1 MKCTNCK
8 SSVNKTY
15 IIESVE
21 QSDTFSACTGLYSNK
36 IISCSGNTNI
46 ELGTN
51 LISFNKPININGPIS
66 ATTYYGDGSQLSGV
80 SKNDFYTT
88 GATLNSDNIL
98 YFDRNDTLSGYSVD
112 LSSLVGDLPTGQT
125 WLNPVISF
133 SDYLNP
139 TGVTNGSRYISS
151 GNTSGWTINNIY
163 EELNDTW
170 VETIV
175 TEGNT
180 VVNLSDNL
188 IYIFNG
194 SIWSASTTNITSVW
208 AKSGNDIFNLNSGNV
223 NIITT
228 LNTSKDSIINGITI
242 GRGGGNSGQNIA
254 FGNNALAKNT
264 STGTFNCAIG
274 AGALYNNLTGDNN
287 TAIGVNSLYNST
299 LSHNIGIGRNAGQFI
314 EDGTANSTPGS
325 SIFIGYNTRSKTAGN
340 TNQIVIGYNA
350 IGNGSNTATLG
361 NTSITGTYLNGS
373 IYSGNTDLLDIF
385 SRTDYYITGFTY
397 DNANT
402 LTLSKNNNTTL
413 KTTINTVTG
422 LTINNGELKIINDNT
437 NSLYT
442 TKKTV
447 INSGTTL
454 LYSIEY
460 SAYTSVH
467 IDYSL
472 YGNSSARAGFFT
484 SVWYDN
490 NIKYTEFSTSDIGT
504 TSNVTLYSII
514 SGSSI
519 NILANST
526 TNNWNIK
533 TIIKT
538 I

>member
-1 MKCTNCK
+1 MGNINNPFVAKNGLKIVDSITTSGITYTTLDNNDNILPT
-8 SSVNKTY
+8 SGLIYRELTGKTDFN
-15 IIESVE
+15 I
-21 QSDTFSACTGLYSNK
+21 FSAHT
-36 IISCSGNTNI
+36 GNTSIHHTLQSLDNRYVNVS
-46 ELGTN
+46 GDT
-51 LISFNKPININGPIS
+51 INGNLNIIGNLSATTIS
-66 ATTYYGDGSQLSGV
+66 ATTFYGSNSI
-80 SKNDFYTT
+80 TT
-88 GATLNSDNIL
+88 TVKTNLAT
-98 YFDRNDTLSGYSVD
+98 F
-112 LSSLVGDLPTGQT
+112 DLP
-125 WLNPVISF
+125 
-133 SDYLNP
+133 
-139 TGVTNGSRYISS
+139 
-151 GNTSGWTINNIY
+151 
-163 EELNDTW
+163 
-170 VETIV
+170 
-175 TEGNT
+175 
-180 VVNLSDNL
+180 
-188 IYIFNG
+188 
-194 SIWSASTTNITSVW
+194 
-208 AKSGNDIFNLNSGNV
+208 
-223 NIITT
+223 
-228 LNTSKDSIINGITI
+228 
-242 GRGGGNSGQNIA
+242 
-254 FGNNALAKNT
+254 
-264 STGTFNCAIG
+264 
-274 AGALYNNLTGDNN
+274 
-287 TAIGVNSLYNST
+287 
-299 LSHNIGIGRNAGQFI
+299 
-314 EDGTANSTPGS
+314 
-325 SIFIGYNTRSKTAGN
+325 
-340 TNQIVIGYNA
+340 
-350 IGNGSNTATLG
+350 
-361 NTSITGTYLNGS
+361 
-373 IYSGNTDLLDIF
+373 
-385 SRTDYYITGFTY
+385 Y